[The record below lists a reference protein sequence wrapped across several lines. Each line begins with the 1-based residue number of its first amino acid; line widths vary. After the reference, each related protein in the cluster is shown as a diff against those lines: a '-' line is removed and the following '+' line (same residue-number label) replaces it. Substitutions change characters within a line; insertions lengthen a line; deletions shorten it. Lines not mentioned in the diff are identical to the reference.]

1 MDTSLSLLI
10 LWLQLDWV
18 SSKQDVSQS
27 PEALS
32 VREGDSLVLNCSYT
46 DGALYF
52 LQWFRQDPRKGL
64 TSLLSIQANQKEKA
78 SGRITVSL
86 DKSSRHSALYIATSQ
101 HSDSTTYLCAH
112 LRHQRET
119 WVQVS
124 QSSDSFVGNLLER
137 SSLPLHCSTMTLAF
151 TLMLEMLLFLRAGA
165 QSVTQ
170 PDDHIT
176 VSEGARLEL
185 KCNYS
190 SSFSPYLFWRPV
202 SGRS

>member
-1 MDTSLSLLI
+1 M
-10 LWLQLDWV
+10 

-64 TSLLSIQANQKEKA
+64 TSLLSIQANQKEQA

-101 HSDSTTYLCAH
+101 HSDSTTYLCAV
-112 LRHQRET
+112 RHSAPREP
-119 WVQVS
+119 V
-124 QSSDSFVGNLLER
+124 
-137 SSLPLHCSTMTLAF
+137 PSTQTADGAPTTPCLGAEETF
-151 TLMLEMLLFLRAGA
+151 SIKGFL
-165 QSVTQ
+165 
-170 PDDHIT
+170 
-176 VSEGARLEL
+176 
-185 KCNYS
+185 Y
-190 SSFSPYLFWRPV
+190 
-202 SGRS
+202 